1 MVILL
6 CIGSILPY
14 AHWICEPSLIQPC
27 LFSDGGGEQRAAGVE
42 GVQFRAGAGLAQPA
56 AALGHQHGAA
66 FSRGLCRCRGQTT
79 GCCHLVGSYKMASKP
94 KPGQMTGCCHF
105 CWLL

>member
-1 MVILL
+1 MKPEVMIQFFHKNGMVILL

-56 AALGHQHGAA
+56 AALLLPPARA
-66 FSRGLCRCRGQTT
+66 
-79 GCCHLVGSYKMASKP
+79 P
-94 KPGQMTGCCHF
+94 KPLHRRCPGVSQEVSQLH
-105 CWLL
+105 